1 MSRRTPI
8 RRRIGT
14 AAALAILLLVPPA
27 IPRAAHARGLFPGYP
42 NAVQAQAEQVLG
54 IAVPGKE
61 TALATEVR
69 LLRVRM
75 HGLGILSMNALP
87 DILFERAV
95 REGWKKE
102 AAPVLRTVREVAPFS
117 VPMWAW
123 LVKEDLLHFRLS
135 DFLQDMEGLAGSLQ
149 RSGPALVGYVAWL
162 VSFFSAVFCWFAVWG
177 SASLFLR
184 ARPSLEGDFSRILR
198 GIPYRDYLSPILAVL
213 VFVLPLL
220 AGFGLAVTV
229 CIWLALSV
237 GYLRRNELL
246 ILAMGILFLA
256 GLLLGGG
263 ILHSLRTFG
272 GEGGSGGWLG
282 VEGNLAVVRYKEA
295 AGERG
300 TLSEGTHTWMVRF
313 ETARTAMQ
321 AGHAA
326 AAEKLWT
333 SLFQEGRELPE
344 VLNNRGIVRAQQ
356 GRTAEALSD
365 FEAAISKRP
374 QDAPALWNAYQ
385 VHLQLFNLEQAR
397 KIQPESWD
405 RIQRMTPFLLHPSD
419 MEQGEWI
426 ASALPV
432 GEIWKVIFQFR
443 REWIPSAGESD
454 FFGMFFHPLAP
465 GSALLFLAAAGLF
478 SGGWKLLSRRLWVH
492 GTCRACGSRSLV
504 VRARETSDICTPCRV
519 KIGVGIRAGEE
530 RNRRVQGIVMH
541 RRYVNVASLLV
552 PGTGALWA
560 GKEMRVLIYG
570 VALSTALGAVTSSL
584 GGARMG
590 DPLVS
595 DLQAAVAI
603 WASLAAFVLWAA
615 GAAWGMRSFAL
626 LQRTYNIAGERV

>member
-8 RRRIGT
+8 RRRIGP

-27 IPRAAHARGLFPGYP
+27 IPRAAHSGDLFPGYP
-42 NAVQAQAEQVLG
+42 KAVRAQAERVVD
-54 IAVPGKE
+54 IAAPGKE
-61 TALATEVR
+61 TALAAEVR

-75 HGLGILSMNALP
+75 HGLGILSMNAIP

-102 AAPVLRTVREVAPFS
+102 AASILRTVREVAPFS

-123 LVKEDLLHFRLS
+123 LVKEDLLHLS
-135 DFLQDMEGLAGSLQ
+135 LPDFLQDVEGLAGSLQ
-149 RSGPALVGYVAWL
+149 RFGPGLIGYAAWL
-162 VSFFSAVFCWFAVWG
+162 VSFFSAVGCWFAVWG
-177 SASLFLR
+177 SVSLFLR
-184 ARPSLEGDFSRILR
+184 ARPSLEGDILRFLR
-198 GIPYRDYLSPILAVL
+198 GIPSRDYLAPILAVL

-220 AGFGLAVTV
+220 AGFGLAVAT
-229 CIWLALSV
+229 CIWLALSA

-246 ILAMGILFLA
+246 ILAIGILFLA

-282 VEGNLAVVRYKEA
+282 AEGSLAVVHYKEA
-295 AGERG
+295 AGGRG
-300 TLSEGTHTWMVRF
+300 LLSAGTHSWMVRF
-313 ETARTAMQ
+313 EKARTEMQ

-326 AAEKLWT
+326 AAEKVWT
-333 SLFQEGRELPE
+333 SLVQEGRELPE

-356 GRTAEALSD
+356 GRIDEALSD

-374 QDAPALWNAYQ
+374 QDGPALWNAYQ

-397 KIQPESWD
+397 KIQPESWE
-405 RIQRMTPFLLHPSD
+405 RIQRMAPFLLRPSD

-432 GEIWKVIFQFR
+432 DEIWKAIFQFR
-443 REWIPSAGESD
+443 GEWIRDAGESD
-454 FFGMFFHPLAP
+454 FFGMFFHPLSP
-465 GSALLFLAAAGLF
+465 RSALLFLAGVGLF
-478 SGGWKLLSRRLWVH
+478 SGVWKLLSRRIWVH

-504 VRARETSDICTPCRV
+504 VRARETSDICTPCKV
-519 KIGVGIRAGEE
+519 KIGGGIRVGEE
-530 RNRRVQGIVMH
+530 RNRRVQGIVLH
-541 RRYVNVASLLV
+541 RRYVKGASLLV
-552 PGTGALWA
+552 PGAGALWA
-560 GKEMRVLIYG
+560 GMEMRALIYG

-584 GGARMG
+584 GAALMG
-590 DPLVS
+590 NPLVS
-595 DLQAAVAI
+595 DLQAAVTI
-603 WASLAAFVLWAA
+603 WAALLAGVLWTA
-615 GAAWGMRSFAL
+615 GAAWGMRSFSV
-626 LQRTYNIAGERV
+626 LQRTHNIAGERI